1 MANIARLLSITA
13 RSTEIATKTVAKNA
27 DKLDDVVEVA
37 KKVANATPKVTK
49 GLSEI
54 GAKFK
59 EKTGKFLSEV
69 FQKSS
74 NESDDAMESLL
85 KIHGDPNVH
94 FQGGLEEAIKIN
106 SKVQAN
112 TYKSTN
118 KMLYEISTKMSSQA
132 QIASHLFR
140 LWK

>member
-1 MANIARLLSITA
+1 MANPGRYLFIGSQIAKVTA
-13 RSTEIATKTVAKNA
+13 KTAAKNA
-27 DKLDDVVEVA
+27 NKTDDVVKAA
-37 KKVANATPKVTK
+37 KEVANATPKVTK

-118 KMLYEISTKMSSQA
+118 KMLYEISTKMSPQA